1 MNNWFKKN
9 GIHFIITAIFL
20 AACFFFFTPAFQGKT
35 LGQGDVMRAQ
45 STQKEINDYKK
56 GTPLFSGPTRY

>member
-9 GIHFIITAIFL
+9 GVHFVITAIFL

-45 STQKEINDYKK
+45 STQKEIND
-56 GTPLFSGPTRY
+56 